1 MTTTKFF
8 FLKWRIDPFFFKACA
23 LKVLVT
29 RFPWIAI
36 LCTYSLLPE
45 STDLGTFLMVQWLG
59 FHTSTA
65 GGAGSIPG
73 PGTKISHAKWQ
84 GLPYPAEKDVYQLG
98 PSRSSRVAT
107 KKMGA
112 AAFCRVGVNLP
123 TMHLETQ
130 ELFSLSSPNPLPN
143 LKMMTPNITEWPTYL
158 PETAVLQNHKN
169 VG

>member
-1 MTTTKFF
+1 MAKKKKKKKKRKEIGRGQILST
-8 FLKWRIDPFFFKACA
+8 LS
-23 LKVLVT
+23 VT
-29 RFPWIAI
+29 SVH
-36 LCTYSLLPE
+36 LETS
-45 STDLGTFLMVQWLG
+45 LMVQWLG
-59 FHTSTA
+59 LHTSTA

-73 PGTKISHAKWQ
+73 LGTKISHAKWQ

-107 KKMGA
+107 KKMRA

>member
-1 MTTTKFF
+1 
-8 FLKWRIDPFFFKACA
+8 
-23 LKVLVT
+23 
-29 RFPWIAI
+29 
-36 LCTYSLLPE
+36 
-45 STDLGTFLMVQWLG
+45 MVQWLG
-59 FHTSTA
+59 LHTSTA
-65 GGAGSIPG
+65 GGTGSNPG
-73 PGTKISHAKWQ
+73 PGTKISHAKGQ

-98 PSRSSRVAT
+98 LSRSSRVAT
-107 KKMGA
+107 KKMQ

-130 ELFSLSSPNPLPN
+130 ELFSLSSPILLPN